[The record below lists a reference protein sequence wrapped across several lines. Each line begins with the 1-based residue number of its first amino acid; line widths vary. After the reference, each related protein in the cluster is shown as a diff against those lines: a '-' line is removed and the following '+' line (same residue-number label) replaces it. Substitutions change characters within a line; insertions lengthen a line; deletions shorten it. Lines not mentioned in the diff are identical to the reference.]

1 MARTGQQLR
10 VRTAK
15 AMADSG
21 RPSVKTATEK
31 KSGLGD
37 RLRYMFDNSMSSG
50 TPALV
55 AWLIAATLLLIIVF
69 SVILAI
75 TGMNNDG
82 TDRGPVANLFYNLLH
97 ALDPGTVGGDS
108 GTWPYLLTMLL
119 LTLGGLFIVSAL
131 IGVLATGIDSK
142 LADLRRG
149 RSIVLEE
156 EHTVILG
163 WSESIFTIISELTL
177 ANESRKDPVIVI
189 LADRDKVDM
198 EEELKVKVPERRG
211 TKIIC
216 RSGSPMDLDD
226 LRLSSHDTA
235 RSVIL
240 LAPDSDD
247 PDSEVIKT
255 LLALTHAGTDGPRI
269 VAEIQDPSNLE
280 AAALVGKGRTTL
292 LDIRETVAKLV
303 VQTSRQSGAAAVY
316 TELFDYSGDEF
327 YFFEEHGLAGS
338 TYAEAQQAFEAAS
351 VVGIVDGATS
361 KLNPPADTVLTADQ
375 TLIVV
380 VEDDSALEGQSRS
393 MTEPAL
399 NKLGQQSSDEARP
412 TQALLIGWNDRAPI
426 VLARAGP
433 LRATRLDADRA
444 DGVRRARRA
453 ALSNL
458 AVTVV
463 KASST
468 NRAVLEEHV
477 GADLDQII
485 VLCYDRD
492 LEAQAADSRTLV
504 SAAPRARH
512 PAQGRLGD
520 PGGQRDDGRPQPDPR
535 LGRRRRRHRGQRR
548 DRVAPG
554 HPALRGRSARGG
566 LQGAARCRGQRDLPA
581 ARRVVRP
588 AGRPTSAGPP
598 SWPARRAATRPRSGS
613 SRRCWPSR
621 GSSSGWSSTRRSRRP
636 TRSVRATRSWCW
648 RRTSV
653 IPRGRRLAG
662 PARCHRVERV
672 RPAHVDHGAAA
683 HRRG

>member
-15 AMADSG
+15 AMAERSG
-21 RPSVKTATEK
+21 GNVKVATEK
-31 KSGLGD
+31 KSGFGD

-50 TPALV
+50 TPALI
-55 AWLIAATLLLIIVF
+55 AWLTAATLLLIIVF
-69 SVILAI
+69 SLILTL
-75 TGMNNDG
+75 TGVHQEGD
-82 TDRGPVANLFYNLLH
+82 DRNFFEDLFYNLLH
-97 ALDPGTVGGDS
+97 ALDPGTVGGDT
-108 GTWPYLLTMLL
+108 GTWAWLLTMLA
-119 LTLGGLFIVSAL
+119 LTLCGLFIVSAL

-149 RSIVLEE
+149 RSIVLEQD
-156 EHTVILG
+156 HTVILG

-198 EEELKVKVPERRG
+198 EDELKVKVPERRG
-211 TKIIC
+211 TRIIC

-226 LRLSSHDTA
+226 LRLSSHETA

-255 LLALTHAGTDGPRI
+255 LLALTHSGEDGPRI

-280 AAALVGKGRTTL
+280 AASLVGKGRTTL

-327 YFFEEHGLAGS
+327 YFFEDHGVAGS
-338 TYAEAQQAFEAAS
+338 TYAEAQLAFEAAS
-351 VVGIVDGATS
+351 VVGIIDGGVS
-361 KLNPPADTVLTADQ
+361 KLNPPPDSTITAEQ

-399 NKLGQQSSDEARP
+399 NKLGSPTSADVHP
-412 TQALLIGWNDRAPI
+412 TQALLVGWNQRAPI
-426 VLARAGP
+426 VLRE
-433 LRATRLDADRA
+433 LDRYAPPGSTLTLLTTYGDP
-444 DGVRRARRA
+444 VVPPFQ
-453 ALSNL
+453 NL

-468 NRAVLEEHV
+468 NRGVLEEHV

-485 VLCYDRD
+485 VLCYDED
-492 LEAQAADSRTLV
+492 LDVQTADSRTLV
-504 SAAPRARH
+504 TLLHVRDILSKLGSETPVVSEMIDDRNRVLASVADVDDIVVSGEIVSLLVT
-512 PAQGRLGD
+512 QLSEDGRLEAVFKELLGAE
-520 PGGQRDDGRPQPDPR
+520 GSEIYLRPAEWYVEPAEDVSWATV
-535 LGRRRRRHRGQRR
+535 
-548 DRVAPG
+548 VA
-554 HPALRGRSARGG
+554 
-566 LQGAARCRGQRDLPA
+566 GAARRNETAIGLKSALLAEPGLKFG
-581 ARRVVRP
+581 VVVNP
-588 AGRPTSAGPP
+588 PKSQTYTIGPGD
-598 SWPARRAATRPRSGS
+598 A
-613 SRRCWPSR
+613 
-621 GSSSGWSSTRRSRRP
+621 
-636 TRSVRATRSWCW
+636 V
-648 RRTSV
+648 V
-653 IPRGRRLAG
+653 VLA
-662 PARCHRVERV
+662 E
-672 RPAHVDHGAAA
+672 D
-683 HRRG
+683 

>member
-1 MARTGQQLR
+1 MATR
-10 VRTAK
+10 AP
-15 AMADSG
+15 G
-21 RPSVKTATEK
+21 R
-31 KSGLGD
+31 
-37 RLRYMFDNSMSSG
+37 
-50 TPALV
+50 
-55 AWLIAATLLLIIVF
+55 
-69 SVILAI
+69 
-75 TGMNNDG
+75 
-82 TDRGPVANLFYNLLH
+82 
-97 ALDPGTVGGDS
+97 
-108 GTWPYLLTMLL
+108 YLLTMLL

-131 IGVLATGIDSK
+131 IGVLASGIDSK

-399 NKLGQQSSDEARP
+399 NKLGQQSCAE
-412 TQALLIGWNDRAPI
+412 
-426 VLARAGP
+426 
-433 LRATRLDADRA
+433 
-444 DGVRRARRA
+444 
-453 ALSNL
+453 
-458 AVTVV
+458 
-463 KASST
+463 
-468 NRAVLEEHV
+468 
-477 GADLDQII
+477 
-485 VLCYDRD
+485 
-492 LEAQAADSRTLV
+492 
-504 SAAPRARH
+504 
-512 PAQGRLGD
+512 
-520 PGGQRDDGRPQPDPR
+520 
-535 LGRRRRRHRGQRR
+535 
-548 DRVAPG
+548 
-554 HPALRGRSARGG
+554 
-566 LQGAARCRGQRDLPA
+566 
-581 ARRVVRP
+581 
-588 AGRPTSAGPP
+588 
-598 SWPARRAATRPRSGS
+598 
-613 SRRCWPSR
+613 
-621 GSSSGWSSTRRSRRP
+621 
-636 TRSVRATRSWCW
+636 
-648 RRTSV
+648 
-653 IPRGRRLAG
+653 
-662 PARCHRVERV
+662 
-672 RPAHVDHGAAA
+672 AAA
-683 HRRG
+683 HRRRS

>member
-15 AMADSG
+15 AMADSS
-21 RPSVKTATEK
+21 RPSIKTATEK

-37 RLRYMFDNSMSSG
+37 RLRYLFDNSMSSG
-50 TPALV
+50 TPALI
-55 AWLIAATLLLIIVF
+55 AWLTAATLLLIVVF
-69 SVILAI
+69 AFILTI
-75 TGMNNDG
+75 TGVG
-82 TDRGPVANLFYNLLH
+82 QEGEDRGFFSDLFYNLLH
-97 ALDPGTVGGDS
+97 ALDPGTVGGDTGS
-108 GTWPYLLTMLL
+108 WSWKLTMLA

-131 IGVLATGIDSK
+131 IGVLASGIDSK

-156 EHTVILG
+156 DHTVILG

-189 LADRDKVDM
+189 LADMDKVDM

-211 TKIIC
+211 TRIIC

-226 LRLSSHDTA
+226 LRLSSHETA

-247 PDSEVIKT
+247 PDAEVIKT
-255 LLALTHAGTDGPRI
+255 LLALTHGGTEGPRI

-327 YFFEEHGLAGS
+327 YFFEDHGLAGS

-351 VVGIVDGATS
+351 VVGVIDGGRS
-361 KLNPPADTVLTADQ
+361 KLNPPPDTVLTAEQ

-380 VEDDSALEGQSRS
+380 VEDDSVLEGQSRS
-393 MTEPAL
+393 LTEPAL
-399 NKLGQQSSDEARP
+399 NMLGEQTGTDTRP

-426 VLARAGP
+426 VLRE
-433 LRATRLDADRA
+433 LDRYAPPGSTLTVLTTFGEPVVPA
-444 DGVRRARRA
+444 FQ
-453 ALSNL
+453 NL

-477 GADLDQII
+477 AADLDQII

-504 SAAPRARH
+504 SLLHVRDILSKVGSETPVVSEMIDDRNRVLASVADVDDIVVSGEIVSLLVT
-512 PAQGRLGD
+512 QLSEDGRLEAVFKELLGAEGSEIYLRPAEWYVQPGEDVSWATVVAGATRRHETAIGLKSALLAD
-520 PGGQRDDGRPQPDPR
+520 PGMRFGVVVNPPKSQTYSIG
-535 LGRRRRRHRGQRR
+535 
-548 DRVAPG
+548 PG
-554 HPALRGRSARGG
+554 DA
-566 LQGAARCRGQRDLPA
+566 
-581 ARRVVRP
+581 VV
-588 AGRPTSAGPP
+588 
-598 SWPARRAATRPRSGS
+598 
-613 SRRCWPSR
+613 
-621 GSSSGWSSTRRSRRP
+621 
-636 TRSVRATRSWCW
+636 V
-648 RRTSV
+648 
-653 IPRGRRLAG
+653 LA
-662 PARCHRVERV
+662 ES
-672 RPAHVDHGAAA
+672 
-683 HRRG
+683 

>member
-15 AMADSG
+15 AMSESG

-50 TPALV
+50 TPALI
-55 AWLIAATLLLIIVF
+55 AWLMAATCLLIIF
-69 SVILAI
+69 FAFIL
-75 TGMNNDG
+75 TVTSLGPDG
-82 TDRGPVANLFYNLLH
+82 RGFFPDLFYNLLH
-97 ALDPGTVGGDS
+97 ALDPGTIGGDAGS
-108 GTWPYLLTMLL
+108 WKYLLVMLA

-131 IGVLATGIDSK
+131 IGVLASGIDSK

-156 EHTVILG
+156 DHTVILG

-177 ANESRKDPVIVI
+177 ANESRKDAVIVI

-198 EEELKVKVPERRG
+198 EDELKVKVPERRG
-211 TKIIC
+211 TRIVC
-216 RSGSPMDLDD
+216 RSGSPMDLDA
-226 LRLSSHDTA
+226 LRLSSHETA

-255 LLALTHAGTDGPRI
+255 LLALTHGGEDGPRI

-327 YFFEEHGLAGS
+327 YFFDDHGLAGS
-338 TYAEAQQAFEAAS
+338 TYAEVLQAFEAAS
-351 VVGIVDGATS
+351 VVGIIDRGVS
-361 KLNPPADTVLTADQ
+361 KLNPPPDTTITADQ

-380 VEDDSALEGQSRS
+380 VEDDSALDGQSRS

-399 NKLGQQSSDEARP
+399 NKLGTATAADVRP
-412 TQALLIGWNDRAPI
+412 TQALLVGWNQRAPI
-426 VLARAGP
+426 VLRE
-433 LRATRLDADRA
+433 LDRYAPPGSTLTVLTAYGDPVVPA
-444 DGVRRARRA
+444 FQ
-453 ALSNL
+453 NL

-485 VLCYDRD
+485 VLCYDDD
-492 LEAQAADSRTLV
+492 LDVQTADSRTLV
-504 SAAPRARH
+504 TLLHVRDIL
-512 PAQGRLGD
+512 GRLGSQTPVVSEMIDDRNRVLASVADVDDIVVSGEIVSLLVTQLSEDGRLEAVFKELLGAEGSEIYLRPAEWYVD
-520 PGGQRDDGRPQPDPR
+520 PGE
-535 LGRRRRRHRGQRR
+535 HVSWATV
-548 DRVAPG
+548 VA
-554 HPALRGRSARGG
+554 
-566 LQGAARCRGQRDLPA
+566 GAARRSETAIGLKSALLAEPGMKFG
-581 ARRVVRP
+581 VVVNPPKSQTYRI
-588 AGRPTSAGPP
+588 GPGD
-598 SWPARRAATRPRSGS
+598 A
-613 SRRCWPSR
+613 
-621 GSSSGWSSTRRSRRP
+621 
-636 TRSVRATRSWCW
+636 V
-648 RRTSV
+648 V
-653 IPRGRRLAG
+653 VLA
-662 PARCHRVERV
+662 E
-672 RPAHVDHGAAA
+672 D
-683 HRRG
+683 

>member
-15 AMADSG
+15 AMGDSS
-21 RPSVKTATEK
+21 RPTVKTATEK

-131 IGVLATGIDSK
+131 IGVLASGIDSK

-393 MTEPAL
+393 I
-399 NKLGQQSSDEARP
+399 DRARP
-412 TQALLIGWNDRAPI
+412 QQAGPAVLHRRPAHAGAPHRLERPGADRAP
-426 VLARAGP
+426 RAGP
-433 LRATRLDADRA
+433 LRATRLHADRA
-444 DGVRRARRA
+444 DRVRGSR
-453 ALSNL
+453 
-458 AVTVV
+458 
-463 KASST
+463 
-468 NRAVLEEHV
+468 RAVLREPGRHGGQGV
-477 GADLDQII
+477 DHQPGGARGARRCGPRPDHRAL
-485 VLCYDRD
+485 LRPGPRGPGGR
-492 LEAQAADSRTLV
+492 LADARV
-504 SAAPRARH
+504 AAPRARH

-520 PGGQRDDGRPQPDPR
+520 AGGERDDGRPQPDPR
-535 LGRRRRRHRGQRR
+535 VGRRRRRHRGQRR

-566 LQGAARCRGQRDLPA
+566 LHGAARCRGQRDLPA

-598 SWPARRAATRPRSGS
+598 SWPARRVATRARSG
-613 SRRCWPSR
+613 
-621 GSSSGWSSTRRSRRP
+621 
-636 TRSVRATRSWCW
+636 
-648 RRTSV
+648 
-653 IPRGRRLAG
+653 
-662 PARCHRVERV
+662 
-672 RPAHVDHGAAA
+672 
-683 HRRG
+683 

>member
-15 AMADSG
+15 AMAERGGGSN
-21 RPSVKTATEK
+21 VKVATEK
-31 KSGLGD
+31 KSGFGD

-50 TPALV
+50 TPALI
-55 AWLIAATLLLIIVF
+55 AWLTAATLLLIGIF
-69 SVILAI
+69 ALILTL
-75 TGMNNDG
+75 TGVHQEG
-82 TDRGPVANLFYNLLH
+82 TDRNFFEDLFYNLLH
-97 ALDPGTVGGDS
+97 ALDPGTVGGDT
-108 GTWPYLLTMLL
+108 GTWTWLLTMLA

-131 IGVLATGIDSK
+131 IGVLASGIDSK

-149 RSIVLEE
+149 RSIVLEQD
-156 EHTVILG
+156 HTVILG

-198 EEELKVKVPERRG
+198 EDELKVKVPDRRG
-211 TKIIC
+211 TRIIC
-216 RSGSPMDLDD
+216 RSGSPMDIDD

-255 LLALTHAGTDGPRI
+255 LLALTHSGEEGPRI

-280 AAALVGKGRTTL
+280 AASLVGKGRTTL

-327 YFFEEHGLAGS
+327 YFFEDHGMAGS
-338 TYAEAQQAFEAAS
+338 TYAEAQLALEAAS
-351 VVGIVDGATS
+351 VVGIIDGGSS
-361 KLNPPADTVLTADQ
+361 KLNPPPDTTITGEQ

-399 NKLGQQSSDEARP
+399 NKLGEVTAADTRP
-412 TQALLIGWNDRAPI
+412 TQALLVGWNQRAPI
-426 VLARAGP
+426 VLRE
-433 LRATRLDADRA
+433 LDRYAPPGSTLTVLTAYGDPIVPA
-444 DGVRRARRA
+444 FQ
-453 ALSNL
+453 NL

-477 GADLDQII
+477 GGDLDQII
-485 VLCYDRD
+485 VLCYDED
-492 LEAQAADSRTLV
+492 LDVQTADSRTLV
-504 SAAPRARH
+504 TLLHVRDILSKLGSETPVVSEMIDDRNRVLASVADVDDIVVSGEIVSLLVT
-512 PAQGRLGD
+512 QLSEDGRLEAVFKELLGAEGSEIYLRPAEWYVELGD
-520 PGGQRDDGRPQPDPR
+520 E
-535 LGRRRRRHRGQRR
+535 
-548 DRVAPG
+548 VSWATVI
-554 HPALRGRSARGG
+554 A
-566 LQGAARCRGQRDLPA
+566 GAARRNETAIGLKSALLAEPGLKFGVVVNPPKSQTYSIGRGDA
-581 ARRVVRP
+581 VV
-588 AGRPTSAGPP
+588 
-598 SWPARRAATRPRSGS
+598 
-613 SRRCWPSR
+613 
-621 GSSSGWSSTRRSRRP
+621 
-636 TRSVRATRSWCW
+636 V
-648 RRTSV
+648 
-653 IPRGRRLAG
+653 LA
-662 PARCHRVERV
+662 EE
-672 RPAHVDHGAAA
+672 
-683 HRRG
+683 

>member
-15 AMADSG
+15 AMAENRG
-21 RPSVKTATEK
+21 PSVKTATEK

-50 TPALV
+50 TPALI
-55 AWLIAATLLLIIVF
+55 AWLTAATFLLIVLF
-69 SVILAI
+69 ALIL
-75 TGMNNDG
+75 TVSGLG
-82 TDRGPVANLFYNLLH
+82 PSDRGFFPDLFFNLLH
-97 ALDPGTVGGDS
+97 ALDPGTIGGDAGS
-108 GTWPYLLTMLL
+108 WSYLLVMLA

-131 IGVLATGIDSK
+131 IGVLASGIDSK

-149 RSIVLEE
+149 RSIVLEQD
-156 EHTVILG
+156 HTVILG

-189 LADRDKVDM
+189 LADMDKVDM

-211 TKIIC
+211 TRIIC

-240 LAPDSDD
+240 LAPDSED

-255 LLALTHAGTDGPRI
+255 LLALTHGGEDGPRI

-327 YFFEEHGLAGS
+327 YFFEDHGLAGS

-351 VVGIVDGATS
+351 VVGVVDRATS
-361 KLNPPADTVLTADQ
+361 KLNPPSDTVITAEQ
-375 TLIVV
+375 TLFVV

-393 MTEPAL
+393 LTEPAL
-399 NKLGQQSSDEARP
+399 TMLGQQTGGDPRP
-412 TQALLIGWNDRAPI
+412 TRALLIGWNDRAPI
-426 VLARAGP
+426 VLRE
-433 LRATRLDADRA
+433 LDRYAPPGSSLTVVTA
-444 DGVRRARRA
+444 FGEPVVPAFQ
-453 ALSNL
+453 NL

-463 KASST
+463 KASTT

-504 SAAPRARH
+504 SLLHVRDILRKVGSETPVVSEMMDDRNRVLASVADVDDIVVSGEIVSLLVT
-512 PAQGRLGD
+512 QLSEDGRLEAVFKELLGAD
-520 PGGQRDDGRPQPDPR
+520 GSEIYLRPADWYVQPGEDVSWATV
-535 LGRRRRRHRGQRR
+535 
-548 DRVAPG
+548 VA
-554 HPALRGRSARGG
+554 
-566 LQGAARCRGQRDLPA
+566 GAARRNETAIGLK
-581 ARRVVRP
+581 
-588 AGRPTSAGPP
+588 SA
-598 SWPARRAATRPRSGS
+598 
-613 SRRCWPSR
+613 
-621 GSSSGWSSTRRSRRP
+621 
-636 TRSVRATRSWCW
+636 
-648 RRTSV
+648 
-653 IPRGRRLAG
+653 RLADPG
-662 PARCHRVERV
+662 LRFGVVVNP
-672 RPAHVDHGAAA
+672 PKSQSYTIGAGDAVVVLA
-683 HRRG
+683 EN

>member
-21 RPSVKTATEK
+21 RPQVKTATEK

-108 GTWPYLLTMLL
+108 GSWAYLLTMLA

-198 EEELKVKVPERRG
+198 EEELKVKVSERRG

-255 LLALTHAGTDGPRI
+255 LLALTHAGTEGPRI

-351 VVGIVDGATS
+351 VVGIVGGETS

-399 NKLGQQSSDEARP
+399 NKLGQQSAHEARP

-426 VLARAGP
+426 VLRE
-433 LRATRLDADRA
+433 LDRYAPPGSTLTVLTAFGDP
-444 DGVRRARRA
+444 VVP
-453 ALSNL
+453 SFENL

-463 KASST
+463 KASTT

-477 GADLDQII
+477 GAALDQII

-504 SAAPRARH
+504 SLLHVRDILRKAGSETPVVSEMMDDRNRILASVADVDDIVVSGEIVSLLVT
-512 PAQGRLGD
+512 QLSEDGRLEAVFKELLGAEGSEIYLRPAEWYVQ
-520 PGGQRDDGRPQPDPR
+520 PGTDVSWATV
-535 LGRRRRRHRGQRR
+535 
-548 DRVAPG
+548 VA
-554 HPALRGRSARGG
+554 
-566 LQGAARCRGQRDLPA
+566 GAARRNESAIGLKSALLAEPGLKFG
-581 ARRVVRP
+581 VVVNP
-588 AGRPTSAGPP
+588 PKSQTYTIGAGDA
-598 SWPARRAATRPRSGS
+598 
-613 SRRCWPSR
+613 
-621 GSSSGWSSTRRSRRP
+621 
-636 TRSVRATRSWCW
+636 V
-648 RRTSV
+648 V
-653 IPRGRRLAG
+653 VLA
-662 PARCHRVERV
+662 E
-672 RPAHVDHGAAA
+672 D
-683 HRRG
+683 

>member
-15 AMADSG
+15 AMADSS
-21 RPSVKTATEK
+21 RPSVKTATER

-55 AWLIAATLLLIIVF
+55 AWLIAATLMLIIVF
-69 SVILAI
+69 SAILTI
-75 TGMNNDG
+75 TGMHNDG
-82 TDRGPVANLFYNLLH
+82 SDRGPLANLFYNLLH
-97 ALDPGTVGGDS
+97 ALDPGTVGGDA

-131 IGVLATGIDSK
+131 IGVLANGIDSK

-177 ANESRKDPVIVI
+177 ANESRKDPVVVI

-255 LLALTHAGTDGPRI
+255 LLALTHSGEEGPRI

-327 YFFEEHGLAGS
+327 YFFENHGLAGS
-338 TYAEAQQAFEAAS
+338 TYAEALQAFEAAS
-351 VVGIVDGATS
+351 VVGLIDGATS
-361 KLNPPADTVLTADQ
+361 KLNPPPNTVITAEQ

-399 NKLGQQSSDEARP
+399 NKLGKQTSDDAHP

-426 VLARAGP
+426 VLRE
-433 LRATRLDADRA
+433 LDRYAPSGSTLTVLTA
-444 DGVRRARRA
+444 FGEPVVPAMT
-453 ALSNL
+453 NL

-477 GADLDQII
+477 GAELDQII

-504 SAAPRARH
+504 SLLHVRDILRKVGSETPVVSEMIDDRNRVLASVADVDDIVVSGEIVSLLVT
-512 PAQGRLGD
+512 QLSEDGRLEDVFKELLGAEGSEIYLRPAEWYVQPGD
-520 PGGQRDDGRPQPDPR
+520 DVSWATV
-535 LGRRRRRHRGQRR
+535 
-548 DRVAPG
+548 VA
-554 HPALRGRSARGG
+554 
-566 LQGAARCRGQRDLPA
+566 GAARRNETAIGLKSALLAEPGLKFG
-581 ARRVVRP
+581 VVVNP
-588 AGRPTSAGPP
+588 PKSQTYTIGAGDA
-598 SWPARRAATRPRSGS
+598 
-613 SRRCWPSR
+613 
-621 GSSSGWSSTRRSRRP
+621 
-636 TRSVRATRSWCW
+636 V
-648 RRTSV
+648 V
-653 IPRGRRLAG
+653 VLA
-662 PARCHRVERV
+662 E
-672 RPAHVDHGAAA
+672 D
-683 HRRG
+683 

>member
-15 AMADSG
+15 AMAERGGS
-21 RPSVKTATEK
+21 SVKVATER
-31 KSGLGD
+31 KSGVGD

-50 TPALV
+50 TPALI
-55 AWLIAATLLLIIVF
+55 AWLTAATVLLI
-69 SVILAI
+69 VIFAFILTV
-75 TGMNNDG
+75 TGLG
-82 TDRGPVANLFYNLLH
+82 QEGEDRNFFEDLFFNLLH

-108 GTWPYLLTMLL
+108 GSWSWLLTMLA

-131 IGVLATGIDSK
+131 IGVLASGIDSK

-156 EHTVILG
+156 DHTVILG

-211 TKIIC
+211 TRIVC

-226 LRLSSHDTA
+226 LRLSSHESA

-255 LLALTHAGTDGPRI
+255 LLALTHGGEEGPRI
-269 VAEIQDPSNLE
+269 VAEIRDPSNLE
-280 AAALVGKGRTTL
+280 AASLVGKGRTTL

-316 TELFDYSGDEF
+316 TELFDYEGDEF
-327 YFFEEHGLAGS
+327 YFFEDHGLAGS
-338 TYAEAQQAFEAAS
+338 TYAAALQAFEAAS
-351 VVGIVDGATS
+351 VVGIIEGGRS
-361 KLNPPADTVLTADQ
+361 KLNPPPDTVLTAEQ

-380 VEDDSALEGQSRS
+380 VEDDSALDGQSRS

-399 NKLGQQSSDEARP
+399 NLLGEQAGPAPEP
-412 TQALLIGWNDRAPI
+412 TQALVIGWNQRAQI
-426 VLARAGP
+426 VLRE
-433 LRATRLDADRA
+433 LDRYAPPGSTLTVLTAYGDPVLPA
-444 DGVRRARRA
+444 FQ
-453 ALSNL
+453 NL

-477 GADLDQII
+477 AGELDQII
-485 VLCYDRD
+485 VLCYDED
-492 LEAQAADSRTLV
+492 LEVQTADSRTLV
-504 SAAPRARH
+504 TLLHVRDILSKLGSATPVVSEMIDDRNRVLASVADVDDIVVSGEIVSLLVT
-512 PAQGRLGD
+512 QLSEDGRLEAVFKELLGAEGSEIYLRPAEWYVQPGD
-520 PGGQRDDGRPQPDPR
+520 AVSWATV
-535 LGRRRRRHRGQRR
+535 
-548 DRVAPG
+548 VA
-554 HPALRGRSARGG
+554 
-566 LQGAARCRGQRDLPA
+566 GAARRNETAIGLKSALLAEPGMKFG
-581 ARRVVRP
+581 VVVNP
-588 AGRPTSAGPP
+588 PKSQTYTIGAGDA
-598 SWPARRAATRPRSGS
+598 
-613 SRRCWPSR
+613 
-621 GSSSGWSSTRRSRRP
+621 
-636 TRSVRATRSWCW
+636 V
-648 RRTSV
+648 V
-653 IPRGRRLAG
+653 VLA
-662 PARCHRVERV
+662 E
-672 RPAHVDHGAAA
+672 D
-683 HRRG
+683 